1 VLFYCLLQDEEK
13 RKKRQLEKE
22 AEYELVNDIPTD
34 EEAYLD
40 INLDEEI
47 QILKLYKEYLEKA
60 TTSPT
65 TTTTT

>member
-1 VLFYCLLQDEEK
+1 VLFFSCLLQDEET

-22 AEYELVNDIPTD
+22 AEYELINDIPLD

-47 QILKLYKEYLEKA
+47 QILKLYKDYLEKQQ
-60 TTSPT
+60 
-65 TTTTT
+65 